1 MTIQEAT
8 TLSRPAISPRKS
20 SQTPAQTRSTDAEI
34 NLRNFRFHPKSGALT
49 PTRFLV
55 AQMVCCGLA
64 DKEIGHLLGIA
75 SQTVKFH
82 VSQAMRTLGLQRRTQ
97 LVRYMFE
104 TNQFDPDEA
113 TAERKLYLSEK
124 SRKPARFARF
134 TDLRSSAGNRA

>member
-1 MTIQEAT
+1 MTTQDTA
-8 TLSRPAISPRKS
+8 TLSRPEVSPRKC
-20 SQTPAQTRSTDAEI
+20 SQATARSRSTDGEI
-34 NLRNFRFHPKSGALT
+34 NLRNFRFHPKAGALT

-64 DKEIGHLLGIA
+64 DKEIGQLLGIA

-113 TAERKLYLSEK
+113 TAELKLYVVEK
-124 SRKPARFARF
+124 AKKPVKCSRYADCR
-134 TDLRSSAGNRA
+134 T

>member
-1 MTIQEAT
+1 MTAQ
-8 TLSRPAISPRKS
+8 
-20 SQTPAQTRSTDAEI
+20 QTVALTCIVRSTPKNTGTTVKTRRSDAEI
-34 NLRNFRFHPKSGALT
+34 DLKHFRFKPKSGALT

-64 DKEIGHLLGIA
+64 DKEIGYLLGIA

-113 TAERKLYLSEK
+113 TAELKLYLLEK
-124 SRKPARFARF
+124 SRKLSRFARF
-134 TDLRSSAGNRA
+134 TDLRSSAGNRS